1 MFYRKNVGPK
11 ERMARTVAG
20 VSMAVCGLV
29 GLGATPLGWLVAGA
43 GAMTVA
49 TGLVGFCPACAMVGR
64 KLPGEP
70 R

>member
-1 MFYRKNVGPK
+1 MFYRKNVSPR
-11 ERMARTVAG
+11 ERVARSVAG
-20 VSMAVCGLV
+20 VLMAVCGLV
-29 GLGATPLGWLVAGA
+29 GLGATPLGWLVAGV